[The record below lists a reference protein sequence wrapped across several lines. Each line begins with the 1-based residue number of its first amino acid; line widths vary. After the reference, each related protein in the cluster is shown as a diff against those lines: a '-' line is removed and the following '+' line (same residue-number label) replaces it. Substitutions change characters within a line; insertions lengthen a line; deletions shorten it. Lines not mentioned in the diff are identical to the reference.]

1 MHPSSME
8 HSALLALI
16 NNIMTQIIRYASHAT
31 EVKFLMLVVNAH
43 ALKAGMI
50 QEVDASSATILDI
63 STSLVNSVYIVP
75 RTKCTVL
82 NYKNAKI
89 VLHQLQ
95 SSMEIPVWPALLISI
110 TILNISPALTALVA
124 NL

>member
-1 MHPSSME
+1 ME